1 MLSISS
7 REEQGFTLIE
17 LLVVMIIIS
26 ILMAVAVPTFLS
38 QKNTALKT
46 QATSNI
52 KNVINA
58 VESCASQITT
68 GGYTDGN
75 GVDCTNQT
83 QLEGYE
89 ASLKNLK
96 IQPGALTANVADV
109 PKTQVALVGT
119 TGQGYMVQKVIQD
132 SGLFVF
138 FAEIHTESGE
148 LFKWCNTSPIPSNT
162 IAAPTSANLKST
174 KTCKNGSW

>member
-75 GVDCTNQT
+75 GTDCTNQT

-96 IQPGALTANVADV
+96 IQSTALNANITDV

-119 TGQGYMVQKVIQD
+119 T
-132 SGLFVF
+132 
-138 FAEIHTESGE
+138 
-148 LFKWCNTSPIPSNT
+148 
-162 IAAPTSANLKST
+162 
-174 KTCKNGSW
+174 

>member
-1 MLSISS
+1 MLSTSS

-68 GGYTDGN
+68 GGYKDPTTDCTDGPTL
-75 GVDCTNQT
+75 VS
-83 QLEGYE
+83 YE
-89 ASLKNLK
+89 ASLKNLG
-96 IQPGALTANVADV
+96 ITRTALTAAIADI
-109 PKTQVALVGT
+109 PKTYVDLVGT
-119 TGQGYMVQKVIQD
+119 TGQGYIVEKVIQD
-132 SGLFVF
+132 SGQFVF
-138 FAEIHTESGE
+138 FAEIHTEAGD
-148 LFKWCNTSPIPSNT
+148 LYKWCNTAPVPLT
-162 IAAPTSANLKST
+162 QATAPTSATQANT
-174 KTCKNGSW
+174 KTCKKGTW